1 MRQNKYLDIT
11 RSYQLNIIFFHVQDM
26 FVLIRGEPC
35 LPRCEVIGLDILA
48 TRHPKLFGLVVER
61 MGFNQDQNNV
71 GNNVL
76 SQVFKF
82 SIVHI

>member
-1 MRQNKYLDIT
+1 M
-11 RSYQLNIIFFHVQDM
+11 
-26 FVLIRGEPC
+26 LIRGEPC

-71 GNNVL
+71 GNYV
-76 SQVFKF
+76 
-82 SIVHI
+82 